1 MIVIAAAIGIA
12 YQMMSSRTKIGRALR
27 AVSVQPKTARLM
39 GINSDFIIMLSFALS
54 GIVAAITG
62 CLIAPYTKVS
72 YLMTASVGLKG
83 FAAAMIGGFGNTAG
97 AFVGGIA
104 LGVME
109 QLLSLAGVPPT
120 LLNAFSFI
128 FMIVV
133 LIFLPGGLIHA
144 KFLRFARRNKTKKV

>member
-1 MIVIAAAIGIA
+1 
-12 YQMMSSRTKIGRALR
+12 MMSSRTKIGRALR